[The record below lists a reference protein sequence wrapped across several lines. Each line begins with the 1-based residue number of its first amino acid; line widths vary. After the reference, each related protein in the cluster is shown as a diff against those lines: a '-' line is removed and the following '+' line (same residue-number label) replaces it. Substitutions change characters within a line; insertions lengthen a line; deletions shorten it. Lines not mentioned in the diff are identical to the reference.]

1 MSFQEI
7 IGKNAKVSG
16 QRWFRATLMDSK
28 VTDSTI
34 VFEFKAPFPVDPDID
49 YKQWAIHALLHALNT
64 GTIKIRD
71 IEPVEE

>member
-1 MSFQEI
+1 MASQKI
-7 IGKNAKVSG
+7 IGEDAETSG
-16 QRWFRATLMDSK
+16 VRWFRATLMDAET
-28 VTDSTI
+28 VDRTI

-49 YKQWAIHALLHALNT
+49 YQQWATYALLHALNM